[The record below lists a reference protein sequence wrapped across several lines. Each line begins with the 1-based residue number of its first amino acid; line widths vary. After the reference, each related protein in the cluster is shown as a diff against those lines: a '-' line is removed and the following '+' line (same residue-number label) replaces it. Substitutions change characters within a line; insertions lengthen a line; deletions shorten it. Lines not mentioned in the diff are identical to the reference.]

1 MNIQTMKNRPNVT
14 TVNSSTSA
22 QCKRGGRGPVRALAG
37 AATGWAIGVAV
48 APVGCGSDGAGAG
61 DGGDGNGD
69 GDGGGARVGAGA
81 GGRGAGNGGGVV
93 GSDAEDGAGAS
104 RAAAEAAVP
113 NTSLAASHEAMPS
126 RQTMSLGPIRP
137 CEK

>member
-37 AATGWAIGVAV
+37 AAKGWAIGIAV
-48 APVGCGSDGAGAG
+48 APAGCGGDETSA
-61 DGGDGNGD
+61 DGG
-69 GDGGGARVGAGA
+69 GDGGGTRVGAGA
-81 GGRGAGNGGGVV
+81 GGRGGGNGGGAV
-93 GSDAEDGAGAS
+93 GSDAGDGAGAS

-113 NTSLAASHEAMPS
+113 NTSLAATHEAMPS

>member
-37 AATGWAIGVAV
+37 AATGWAIGVTV
-48 APVGCGSDGAGAG
+48 APAGCDGDETGG
-61 DGGDGNGD
+61 DGG

-81 GGRGAGNGGGVV
+81 GGRGGGVV
-93 GSDAEDGAGAS
+93 GSDAEDGGGAS
-104 RAAAEAAVP
+104 RAAAEAPVP